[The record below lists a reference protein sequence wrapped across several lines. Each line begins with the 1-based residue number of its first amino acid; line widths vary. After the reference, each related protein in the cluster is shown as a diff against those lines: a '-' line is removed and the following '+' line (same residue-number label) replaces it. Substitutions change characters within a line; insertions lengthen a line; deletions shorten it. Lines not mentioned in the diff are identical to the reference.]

1 MMRTTLTIPKELM
14 EEAMALSKA
23 KTKSQ
28 LVKKALE
35 EYINTI
41 RRQKLIALKGTL
53 DFDIDLDSLRGR
65 EDVEL

>member
-1 MMRTTLTIPKELM
+1 MRTTLTIPKELI
-14 EEAMALSKA
+14 EEAMALSQA
-23 KTKSQ
+23 KTKNQ

>member
-1 MMRTTLTIPKELM
+1 MRTTLTIPKELM